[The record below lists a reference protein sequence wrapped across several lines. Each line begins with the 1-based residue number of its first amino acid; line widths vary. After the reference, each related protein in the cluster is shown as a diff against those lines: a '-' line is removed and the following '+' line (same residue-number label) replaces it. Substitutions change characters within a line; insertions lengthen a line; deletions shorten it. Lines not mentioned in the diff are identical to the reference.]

1 MAKNA
6 KKSLKNTEKT
16 SKTSKKSTKIG
27 LFSLIILL
35 IIGGVAGY
43 FTSRYVL
50 TKDDIFE
57 VIGDKT
63 ITLSLGETYQDEGA
77 IAIAF
82 GKDVSSEIKVET
94 NVDYEK
100 EGTYYIRYTVDNIRY
115 LNIERYRTIIIEAPS
130 EVTNEGN

>member
-1 MAKNA
+1 M
-6 KKSLKNTEKT
+6 
-16 SKTSKKSTKIG
+16 
-27 LFSLIILL
+27 
-35 IIGGVAGY
+35 AGY

-63 ITLSLGETYQDEGA
+63 ITLTLGERYEDEGA